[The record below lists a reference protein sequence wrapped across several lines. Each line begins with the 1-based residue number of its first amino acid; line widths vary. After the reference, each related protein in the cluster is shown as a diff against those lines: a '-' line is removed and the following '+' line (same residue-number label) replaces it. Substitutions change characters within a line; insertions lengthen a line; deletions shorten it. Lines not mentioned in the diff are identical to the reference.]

1 MLTHTCPRVTGIFL
15 PRRGSVAS
23 HERDVAKVIQTK
35 AQSIRNKSGKG
46 LYKAKIKI
54 SRADAEHPN
63 FKRLM
68 SLGLAAA
75 GCVQIVDDLPPMLTA
90 DEDGELTVAADF
102 ESMAE
107 EKLADAEKLRTE
119 DFERS
124 QVCLAPTST
133 HPAASP
139 PPRRTVTAARAAA
152 TCIAAA
158 ARAAAAACAA
168 ATCIAAAARSTA
180 AAPPPPPR
188 RRTNYSHTSSH
199 TLFTHPLHTL
209 AGSR

>member
-1 MLTHTCPRVTGIFL
+1 M
-15 PRRGSVAS
+15 
-23 HERDVAKVIQTK
+23 AKVIQTK

-107 EKLADAEKLRTE
+107 EKLVGI
-119 DFERS
+119 RS
-124 QVCLAPTST
+124 QHDPSCLMTLWCNHT
-133 HPAASP
+133 D
-139 PPRRTVTAARAAA
+139 PRV
-152 TCIAAA
+152 
-158 ARAAAAACAA
+158 
-168 ATCIAAAARSTA
+168 
-180 AAPPPPPR
+180 
-188 RRTNYSHTSSH
+188 
-199 TLFTHPLHTL
+199 
-209 AGSR
+209 